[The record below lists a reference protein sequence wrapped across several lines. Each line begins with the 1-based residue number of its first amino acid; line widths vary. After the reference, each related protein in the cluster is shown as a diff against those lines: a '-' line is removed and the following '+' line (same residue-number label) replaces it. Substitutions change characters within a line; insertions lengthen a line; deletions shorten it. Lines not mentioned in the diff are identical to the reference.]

1 MALHDLETTIA
12 ATSAATSASPIP
24 QAGLGG
30 GECRW
35 VPHASPVG
43 GSGRL
48 LPRFVA
54 ISREVSPDTGCSAS
68 QFGSSLEYKAEV
80 RGPRSEPPTRAEEYR
95 AAEPPIERE
104 TSTSRRPPT
113 PSPRCDHSVPRPRT
127 VRARARG
134 MKRGRRVWESQG
146 KRRWWAG
153 RCFVRACAR
162 KEEGA
167 EGVGDKKEKGG
178 MVEGRRTERGR
189 VG

>member
-1 MALHDLETTIA
+1 MALHDLKTTIA

-48 LPRFVA
+48 LPRSVA

-80 RGPRSEPPTRAEEYR
+80 RGPRSSHPSTTTCRR
-95 AAEPPIERE
+95 TS
-104 TSTSRRPPT
+104 TSTSRRPRT
-113 PSPRCDHSVPRPRT
+113 PSPRCDHSLPRPRT
-127 VRARARG
+127 VRARVRAEGRG
-134 MKRGRRVWESQG
+134 GGGCGRSQG
-146 KRRWWAG
+146 KRRWWEG
-153 RCFVRACAR
+153 QCFVRACAR

-178 MVEGRRTERGR
+178 VVEGWRTERGR
-189 VG
+189 AR

>member
-80 RGPRSEPPTRAEEYR
+80 RGPLIHPRRHAGERRRALRGGHLRSHPGV
-95 AAEPPIERE
+95 I
-104 TSTSRRPPT
+104 T
-113 PSPRCDHSVPRPRT
+113 PYPDP
-127 VRARARG
+127 
-134 MKRGRRVWESQG
+134 GR
-146 KRRWWAG
+146 
-153 RCFVRACAR
+153 FVRACAR

-189 VG
+189 AG